1 MIRGVMNLFSKVMK
15 RLVYIYIYALQLNY
29 VTLDYHIIELLCCHY
44 NGSVGVSFF
53 TSKTIGP
60 SDYRVDT
67 SPVC

>member
-1 MIRGVMNLFSKVMK
+1 MNLFSKVMK

-60 SDYRVDT
+60 SDYRADT

>member
-60 SDYRVDT
+60 SDYRADT

>member
-1 MIRGVMNLFSKVMK
+1 MIRRVMNLFSKVMK
-15 RLVYIYIYALQLNY
+15 RLEYIYIYALQLNY

-60 SDYRVDT
+60 SDYRADT